1 MSEFDRLPPRF
12 KLSTARR
19 LLAWQGTDRGLSR
32 VLSNGGFWRVRT
44 AKGFI
49 YHRPNI
55 VTMTGGEPIAAR
67 FIDDAPAP
75 LSGRLFPDTDG
86 GPSQPAPECA
96 CQCHENTCGAAD
108 MDMAERTLRLITS
121 LRLIGADMVDRL
133 DELVTRAGPAHA
145 RAFLTHFSPDDGVPF

>member
-19 LLAWQGTDRGLSR
+19 LLAWQGTDRGLAR
-32 VLSNGGFWRVRT
+32 ILSNGGFWRART

-67 FIDDAPAP
+67 FIDDAPTP
-75 LSGRLFPDTDG
+75 RSGRL
-86 GPSQPAPECA
+86 SQPAPECA

-121 LRLIGADMVDRL
+121 LRPIGTDMVDRL

-145 RAFLTHFSPDDGVPF
+145 RAFIKNFSPDDGVPF

>member
-49 YHRPNI
+49 YHRANI
-55 VTMTGGEPIAAR
+55 VMMTGGEPIAAR
-67 FIDDAPAP
+67 FIDDAPTP
-75 LSGRLFPDTDG
+75 RGRRLFQDTEG
-86 GPSQPAPECA
+86 GPSQLPPECA
-96 CQCHENTCGAAD
+96 CQCHENTCGAAA
-108 MDMAERTLRLITS
+108 MDMAERTLRLIIS
-121 LRLIGADMVDRL
+121 LRPIGADMVDRL
-133 DELVTRAGPAHA
+133 DELVTHAGPAHA
-145 RAFLTHFSPDDGVPF
+145 RALLKNFSPDDGVPC